1 MLKYVMLALI
11 SGLASS
17 TASIHNHAMR
27 MAQEES
33 VSQEGGE
40 EKKEGGVP
48 QKKEGLAQM
57 RNKQKGGK
65 NQGGKKEG
73 KLA

>member
-17 TASIHNHAMR
+17 TAIIDNHAMR

-33 VSQEGGE
+33 VS
-40 EKKEGGVP
+40 
-48 QKKEGLAQM
+48 
-57 RNKQKGGK
+57 
-65 NQGGKKEG
+65 
-73 KLA
+73 

>member
-17 TASIHNHAMR
+17 TAPIDNHAMR

-33 VSQEGGE
+33 VSYESGE
-40 EKKEGGVP
+40 EKKEGGFP
-48 QKKEGLAQM
+48 QKKEGLA
-57 RNKQKGGK
+57 
-65 NQGGKKEG
+65 
-73 KLA
+73 